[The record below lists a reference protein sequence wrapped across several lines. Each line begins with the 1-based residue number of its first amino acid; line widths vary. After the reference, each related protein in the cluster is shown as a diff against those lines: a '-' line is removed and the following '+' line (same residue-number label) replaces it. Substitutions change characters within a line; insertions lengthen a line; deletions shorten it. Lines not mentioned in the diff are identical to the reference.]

1 MKQGV
6 QDAQK
11 NYQFANAKKNEQLY
25 NHVSNKIEHSQQH
38 VNPQQF
44 YPQQQSSSN
53 SLENT
58 VVGQAEKTAFM
69 NS

>member
-38 VNPQQF
+38 VNPQ
-44 YPQQQSSSN
+44 
-53 SLENT
+53 
-58 VVGQAEKTAFM
+58 
-69 NS
+69 